1 MHMKRK
7 SLLFLLSAFL
17 LVGLVHDEALAQK
30 DKYRNK
36 ANDPVA
42 ELGYEKKLRWAN
54 SLFKSGSYYN
64 AIDYYKQLL
73 QEQPRNPYLVYQLAE
88 CSWQMRDYIPA
99 AEYYGTA
106 YALASALYPEAVYKE
121 ALMLKMQGEY
131 TQAINRFQQFI

>member
-1 MHMKRK
+1 
-7 SLLFLLSAFL
+7 
-17 LVGLVHDEALAQK
+17 
-30 DKYRNK
+30 
-36 ANDPVA
+36 
-42 ELGYEKKLRWAN
+42 
-54 SLFKSGSYYN
+54 KSGSYYN

-131 TQAINRFQQFI
+131 TQAINRFQQFIKDNPKKYKDLKKKADRQIEGCKMAM